1 MGMRKHIIYTT
12 LLSLFI
18 FFFEGCE
25 TEKSFIPAYI
35 QIDSVLVDAKSVAGN
50 NTQQIT
56 AIQLYQNQTFLGTYP
71 IPSKIPVNTEG
82 KQKFTFAPYVKMNG
96 NNSQFAPYL
105 SLKFHD
111 TILPVTRS
119 SVTQVTPIFKYRES
133 AKILWQEDFEDISS
147 TLVPVALAKGDT
159 TFIDLRDYDLAG
171 RFKGKSKVF
180 VAKFQEIDSFKSMDL
195 ASFTTFKNIPLDGT
209 DVYLEFDIQTDLP
222 LQIALRR
229 NSPTKG
235 LEFVNYL
242 LINPTKGNWK
252 RFYIDLVYET
262 QGQPVGTTFE
272 IFFSTDKAKDF
283 TGSHEILFDNL
294 RLSHLNK

>member
-1 MGMRKHIIYTT
+1 MRKHIIYATF
-12 LLSLFI
+12 LSLFI
-18 FFFEGCE
+18 FIFEGCE

-35 QIDSVLVDAKSVAGN
+35 KIDSVLVDAKSISGN
-50 NTQQIT
+50 NIQQIT
-56 AIQLYQNQTFLGTYP
+56 AIQLYQNNTFLGTYP
-71 IPSKIPVNTEG
+71 IPSKIPVNAEG
-82 KQKFTFAPYVKMNG
+82 SNKFSFAPYVKMNG

-105 SLKFHD
+105 SLKFQD
-111 TILPVTRS
+111 TSLNVNRGSITEI
-119 SVTQVTPIFKYRES
+119 TPTFKYRET

-147 TLVPVALAKGDT
+147 TLVPVAVAKGDT
-159 TFIDLRDYDLAG
+159 TFMDLRDFDLAD

-180 VAKFQEIDSFKSMDL
+180 VAKFQDVDSFKSMDL
-195 ASFTTFKNIPLDGT
+195 ASFTTFKNIPVDGT
-209 DVYLEFDIQTDLP
+209 DIYLEFDIKTDLP
-222 LQIALRR
+222 LQVALRR

-242 LINPTKGNWK
+242 LINPTKGSWK